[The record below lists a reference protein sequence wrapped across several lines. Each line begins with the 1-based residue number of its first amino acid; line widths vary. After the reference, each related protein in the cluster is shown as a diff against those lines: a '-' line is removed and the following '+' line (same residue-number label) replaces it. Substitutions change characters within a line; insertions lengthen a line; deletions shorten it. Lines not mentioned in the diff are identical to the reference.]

1 MTLKQA
7 TKQVIAELRKNHG
20 GWFMA
25 ATSDELGANI
35 FRLVSADRY
44 DVLNSL
50 CAGVRPCI
58 MEYARGDCRKHRRN
72 AIDALYAII
81 LFVLVVCV
89 YAATILP

>member
-7 TKQVIAELRKNHG
+7 TKQVIARLRNIG
-20 GWFMA
+20 GWFMS

-44 DVLNSL
+44 NVFNAL
-50 CAGVRPCI
+50 CAGVRPSI
-58 MEYARGDCRKHRRN
+58 MEYARGDCRKRRRN
-72 AIDALYAII
+72 AVYALYAII

>member
-7 TKQVIAELRKNHG
+7 TKQVIARLRNIG
-20 GWFMA
+20 GWF
-25 ATSDELGANI
+25 
-35 FRLVSADRY
+35 VSADRY
-44 DVLNSL
+44 DVFNAL
-50 CAGVRPCI
+50 CAGVRPSI
-58 MEYARGDCRKHRRN
+58 MEYARGDCRKRRRN